1 LKSEGVT
8 RVLRKENAWGIA
20 TRSTTFARITLK
32 VHSSL
37 DAVRLTTA
45 VAKALA
51 EVAISAN
58 IAAAYY
64 HDPIF
69 VPFDQAADALT
80 CLKTLS
86 ESEQK

>member
-1 LKSEGVT
+1 LKSEAVT
-8 RVLRKENAWGIA
+8 RVLRQENAWGIA

-37 DAVRLTTA
+37 AAMRLTIA

-58 IAAAYY
+58 ITAACY

-69 VPFDQAADALT
+69 VSFDQAADALT
-80 CLKTLS
+80 CLKALS

>member
-1 LKSEGVT
+1 M
-8 RVLRKENAWGIA
+8 
-20 TRSTTFARITLK
+20 
-32 VHSSL
+32 
-37 DAVRLTTA
+37 RLTIA

-64 HDPIF
+64 HDPIL

-80 CLKTLS
+80 CLKALS

>member
-1 LKSEGVT
+1 M
-8 RVLRKENAWGIA
+8 
-20 TRSTTFARITLK
+20 
-32 VHSSL
+32 
-37 DAVRLTTA
+37 RLTIA

-58 IAAAYY
+58 ITAAYY

-69 VPFDQAADALT
+69 VSFDQAADALT
-80 CLKTLS
+80 CLKALS